1 MAASAPPL
9 AASPEAGSAGAP
21 TLAPPT
27 VTPPTLAEALASIR
41 APQGWKRRLE
51 DPANT
56 FIRYPLALALSRLL
70 VRTSIT
76 PNQISFTQPAFA
88 AVAGYFVSL
97 GTYPTDL
104 LAVLFFEL
112 RSILDCCDGTVARA
126 KKLSSPNGH
135 AVDALCDWLGV
146 VLLYAGI
153 FVRFNLH
160 PPTESLAVGSGTL
173 LSWLGV
179 NGVLC
184 LAIFSGAARSFT
196 SDYFRVKLTS
206 VFERGQDDTLDTLR
220 AKILALG
227 PHSSFF
233 DQAEVLIGRCGH
245 LTFNFEWLT
254 RDKALAASSAETVE
268 ALRREEQ
275 TPGMRA
281 LAFLWGLSNGDAFL
295 TYVMVALLFGKLW
308 LLQELYATVGVVTI
322 VGFCV
327 LSSMFISA
335 AVRRNTGR
343 AVAA

>member
-1 MAASAPPL
+1 MAVSAPPL
-9 AASPEAGSAGAP
+9 PASTDDAP
-21 TLAPPT
+21 QPSPPT
-27 VTPPTLAEALASIR
+27 PGPPTLAEALASIR
-41 APQGWKRRLE
+41 APSGWKRRLE

-56 FIRYPLALALSRLL
+56 FFRYPIALALSRLL

-76 PNQISFTQPAFA
+76 PNQISFTQPLFA
-88 AVAGYFVSL
+88 AAAGYFVSL
-97 GTYPTDL
+97 GHTSTDL

-160 PPTESLAVGSGTL
+160 PPTESLAMGGGTL
-173 LSWLGV
+173 VSWLGV
-179 NGVLC
+179 NGILC

-220 AKILALG
+220 TKILALG
-227 PHSSFF
+227 PRSSFF
-233 DQAEVLIGRCGH
+233 DKAEVLIGRLGH
-245 LTFNFEWLT
+245 LTFNFEWLS
-254 RDKALAASSAETVE
+254 RDKALAASSGDTVA
-268 ALRREEQ
+268 ALRREEH
-275 TPGMRA
+275 TPAMRA

-295 TYVMVALLFGKLW
+295 TYVMIALLFGKLW
-308 LLQELYATVGVVTI
+308 LLQEIYATVGVITI

-327 LSSMFISA
+327 LSSSFIGGA
-335 AVRRNTGR
+335 IRRNAAR